1 MTSSWNSVGEYVT
14 YPQKASL
21 ILLSGRPVQL
31 ETPRHY
37 FLSPFTQNTNFYVR
51 WHLDRLPTSVNLS
64 EWRLNLEGNV
74 EKPMR
79 LSMSELFSRFKPA
92 SVAAVNQC
100 SGNSRSRFQPSVSGG
115 QWGNGAMGNAIWTGV
130 MLKELLDV
138 AGVRK
143 SSMMV
148 QFEGMDYS
156 NDVEGFGSNK
166 YLKSLGLDNP
176 ILDKCLI
183 AFRMNDEPLPM
194 LNGFPARLVVP
205 GYFATYWVKALT
217 SIRVLDKPDETF
229 WMKSAYRIPNTPR
242 GNTTLQDIKAG
253 TVEFLPIDRMP
264 VRSFIISPDGN
275 SEILWGRQV
284 KLRGIALSGYDRV
297 VKVEVSADDGKMWS
311 EAQLGENYGA
321 YSFRTWEFT
330 WTPARPGRYVLS
342 VRATDGKGNVQP
354 DDGVWNPGGYLWNK
368 IENQE
373 VVVGTTI

>member
-1 MTSSWNSVGEYVT
+1 
-14 YPQKASL
+14 
-21 ILLSGRPVQL
+21 
-31 ETPRHY
+31 
-37 FLSPFTQNTNFYVR
+37 
-51 WHLDRLPTSVNLS
+51 
-64 EWRLNLEGNV
+64 
-74 EKPMR
+74 
-79 LSMSELFSRFKPA
+79 
-92 SVAAVNQC
+92 
-100 SGNSRSRFQPSVSGG
+100 
-115 QWGNGAMGNAIWTGV
+115 
-130 MLKELLDV
+130 
-138 AGVRK
+138 
-143 SSMMV
+143 MMV